1 METVDSIVII
11 GMLNL
16 KAFFVNYIPLV
27 SRIDDLGW
35 SRAVAVNNKAI
46 LIAEIDYNSPSEN
59 SIREYDLQDPYELTQ
74 TKFYF
79 LSSNNFVF
87 PIISYFS
94 DLSDLFYIYVYSGDK
109 FSIFTYRVGESSSL
123 NSLYY
128 NYTLGVDEDTVYD
141 NLFLAVGGLISDYLI
156 MANQKTNAYT
166 FLHVPHRPTLFVK
179 PKVESPF

>member
-74 TKFYF
+74 T
-79 LSSNNFVF
+79 
-87 PIISYFS
+87 
-94 DLSDLFYIYVYSGDK
+94 
-109 FSIFTYRVGESSSL
+109 
-123 NSLYY
+123 
-128 NYTLGVDEDTVYD
+128 
-141 NLFLAVGGLISDYLI
+141 
-156 MANQKTNAYT
+156 
-166 FLHVPHRPTLFVK
+166 
-179 PKVESPF
+179 